1 MAIQRV
7 RSKWAKTNVLLQSP
21 LLAPR
26 IPDTKLW
33 SPDMLAIMLD
43 QYGMVYVKPDG
54 GTFGKGVMR
63 VWKTGEEEYYFQ
75 SGTVAHTTTSVSSLA
90 EQLES
95 IMGGR
100 GYLIQRGISLL
111 QLEGRSFDLRVMVQ
125 RNGANRWETTGLIGR
140 LAQANKIVTNYH
152 SGGTLTEVSV
162 LLRPYLDLESQQQLY
177 GELRR
182 LGTDTAK
189 QLSGTY
195 PGLKEIGL
203 DVALDDQFRFWVL
216 EVNTKPDPYIFRA
229 LKDPSIFRK
238 IYRYAVQYGRIK
250 RFKKRRAAK

>member
-7 RSKWAKTNVLLQSP
+7 RSKWAKTSVLLRSP

-33 SPDMLAIMLD
+33 SADTLATMLD

-63 VWKTGEEEYYFQ
+63 VWKAGEGEYSFQ
-75 SGTVAHTTTSVSSLA
+75 SGTVAHALTSVSSLV

-95 IMGGR
+95 IIGGR

-125 RNGANRWETTGLIGR
+125 RNGANRWETTGMIGR

-177 GELRR
+177 EQLRQ
-182 LGTDTAK
+182 LGTDTAN
-189 QLSGTY
+189 QLSAAY

-229 LKDPSIFRK
+229 LKDPAVFRK
-238 IYRYAVQYGRIK
+238 IYRYAVRYGRIK
-250 RFKKRRAAK
+250 RPKKRRAAK